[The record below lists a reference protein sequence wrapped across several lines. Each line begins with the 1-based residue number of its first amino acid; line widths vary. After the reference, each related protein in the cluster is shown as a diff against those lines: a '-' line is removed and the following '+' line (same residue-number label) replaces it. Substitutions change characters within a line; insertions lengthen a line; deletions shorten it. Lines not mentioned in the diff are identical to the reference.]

1 MKKNSLLCILM
12 VCVLAACDDA
22 PRQNNGQPAETVR
35 AGSVEIAC
43 DESVMTLLKA
53 IQPVYDTAFPDA
65 KITLK
70 SMPARAAMTE
80 LFALKSRAI
89 IVARGY
95 TRDEDSVLKAYK
107 RPAHAQF
114 LLAKDALVFFTKS
127 NFPLDT
133 ISKNQLA
140 ELMLNSKQTFKQY
153 FPGLPSEPT
162 LVMPTEQSSEF
173 ANILQ
178 FITNN
183 QFPKHLYLQVSS
195 PDSVKLVVKNTYSI
209 GVGYLSSI
217 VKDTSLKPLMIGF
230 DDSTGAHIWPKPVH
244 QSYIVMEKYPFIV
257 PIFGYLQEDR
267 QNLPW
272 GFLTFFRTDPR
283 IQQYFLNAGIVPG
296 FGKFNLI
303 PLED

>member
-1 MKKNSLLCILM
+1 MKKNRLVCVLM
-12 VCVLAACDDA
+12 MLVLAACDDT
-22 PRQNNGQPAETVR
+22 PKQNNGQPDETVR
-35 AGSVEIAC
+35 AGRVEIAC
-43 DESVMTLLKA
+43 DESVFALLKA

-70 SMPARAAMTE
+70 PMPARSAMAN
-80 LFALKSRAI
+80 LFALKSRGI

-107 RPAHAQF
+107 RSPHAQF
-114 LLAKDALVFFTKS
+114 LLAKDALVFFTKRS
-127 NFPLDT
+127 FPLDT
-133 ISKNQLA
+133 ISKNQLT
-140 ELMLNSKQTFKQY
+140 ELLLNSKQTLQQY

-183 QFPKHLYLQVSS
+183 QFPKHSYLQVSS

-217 VKDTSLKPLMIGF
+217 VKDTSLKPLMIGY
-230 DDSTGAHIWPKPVH
+230 DDSTGEHVWPKPVH